1 MNPFVWARDSVR
13 HRGLLRTSQIVS
25 STARDFLFDWRYGT
39 DTRRWV
45 EAEELDTNSENKSH
59 AVHYQATK
67 ARPFLKLLRS
77 LALPPESVFVDFG
90 SGKGRVLLVAAHHGF
105 KRVVGVEFSPQLCAL
120 ARQNIATFSKVA
132 VLGSPIEVVEAD
144 VTRFGITSD
153 LNVFYLY
160 NPFDPPV
167 LSKVLANLRDSV
179 KAAPRKL
186 WLIYNTPKHHE
197 LIHQSGLFRDG
208 SFHEIGGT
216 EFRVY
221 SS

>member
-1 MNPFVWARDSVR
+1 MNPIVWARDSIKR
-13 HRGLLRTSQIVS
+13 RGLLRTSQIAG
-25 STARDFLFDWRYGT
+25 STACDFLFDLRYGT

-45 EAEELDTNSENKSH
+45 DAEELDTDSENKAH

-77 LALPPESVFVDFG
+77 LGLPKDSVFVDFG
-90 SGKGRVLLVAAHHGF
+90 SGKGRVLLLAAFHGF

-120 ARQNIATFSKVA
+120 ARRNIAAFSKVA
-132 VLGSPIEVVEAD
+132 AVGSPIDVVEAD
-144 VTRFGITSD
+144 ATRFEIGAD

-167 LSKVLANLRDSV
+167 LSKVLDNLRRSV
-179 KAAPRKL
+179 EATPRQL

-197 LIHQSGLFRDG
+197 LIEQSRLFKDCSR
-208 SFHEIGGT
+208 HEIGGT
-216 EFRVY
+216 EFTVY
-221 SS
+221 TG

>member
-1 MNPFVWARDSVR
+1 MNPFVWARDSIR
-13 HRGLLRTSQIVS
+13 RRGLLRTSQIAG
-25 STARDFLFDWRYGT
+25 STAADFLFDLRYGT

-45 EAEELDTNSENKSH
+45 DAQELDTDSENKAH

-77 LALPPESVFVDFG
+77 LGLPKDSVFVDFG
-90 SGKGRVLLVAAHHGF
+90 SGKGRVLLLAAHHGF

-120 ARQNIATFSKVA
+120 ARSNIAAFSKVA
-132 VLGSPIEVVEAD
+132 PLGSPIEVIEAD
-144 VTRFGITSD
+144 ATRFEIGAD

-167 LSKVLANLRDSV
+167 LSKVLDNLRRSV
-179 KAAPRKL
+179 ESAPRKL

-197 LIHQSGLFRDG
+197 LIRQSGLFGDG
-208 SFHEIGGT
+208 ARHEIGGT
-216 EFRVY
+216 DFTVY
-221 SS
+221 TR

>member
-1 MNPFVWARDSVR
+1 MNPFVWARDSIKR
-13 HRGLLRTSQIVS
+13 RGLLRTSQIAG
-25 STARDFLFDWRYGT
+25 STAYDFLFDLRYGT

-45 EAEELDTNSENKSH
+45 NAQELDTDSENKSH

-77 LALPPESVFVDFG
+77 LGLPKDSAFVDFG
-90 SGKGRVLLVAAHHGF
+90 SGKGRVLLLAAHYGF

-120 ARQNIATFSKVA
+120 ARNNIATFSKIA
-132 VLGSPIEVVEAD
+132 PLGSPLEVIEAD
-144 VTRFGITSD
+144 ATRFEISAD
-153 LNVFYLY
+153 LNVFYFY

-167 LSKVLANLRDSV
+167 LSRVLDNVRRSV
-179 KAAPRKL
+179 ESAPRKL

-197 LIHQSGLFRDG
+197 LILQSGLFRDC
-208 SFHEIGGT
+208 SCHEIGGT

-221 SS
+221 TG